1 MKRPSF
7 HGRGFTLLEVMI
19 AAALGVV
26 VLGVGLVAGMQMQR
40 RAIFEEQTMM
50 AQVTGR
56 AVKDL
61 IAKDLQRAGLG
72 MGNAR
77 IAFAGTDVRYPIQ
90 TWTEPDLSQNGTH
103 GFTADPDFELPPAG
117 TIYEDLDSDV
127 LRLYWGDT
135 QDMIVMNNEST
146 CSKGIR
152 EGVSAN
158 FCYMPGSS
166 TGLNPTD
173 GQPTPAILVNPDQGV
188 ACYIAISNITNT
200 HVNANPGNGSIA
212 NNDGDCDRNS
222 SIWREDG
229 WMTMRT
235 LGSAYRV
242 NWASGSPVLEYL
254 APGAA
259 AWVPMSRDVERMKV
273 RLGIIDLTDPTQ
285 AYRWFP
291 DVGRPSIDQCARNTP
306 GCEVNLLEGA
316 EVAAATDEDHRYL
329 LWERVRVVEVSLTI
343 RTRRPDREL
352 YDPSVPVNRRDEE
365 GFPVDGFKRR
375 TFTFRM
381 TPRNFAAGG
390 LQAPQGT

>member
-19 AAALGVV
+19 AAAIGVI
-26 VLGVGLVAGMQMQR
+26 VLAVGLVAGMQMQR
-40 RAIFEEQTMM
+40 RALFEEQTMM

-61 IAKDLQRAGLG
+61 VATELQRAGLG

-77 IAFAGTDVRYPIQ
+77 ISFGGTNVRYPIQ
-90 TWTEPDLSQNGTH
+90 MWTEPDLSQAGPH
-103 GFTADPDFELPPAG
+103 GFGADPGFALPPTG
-117 TIYEDLDSDV
+117 TIYADLDSDV

-135 QDMIVMNNEST
+135 QDMVVMNNEGL

-166 TGLNPTD
+166 TGLEPPN
-173 GQPTPAILVNPDQGV
+173 GQTTPAILVNPDQGV
-188 ACYIAISNITNT
+188 ACSISISRITNT
-200 HVNANPGNGSIA
+200 HVNGNPGEGSVDDT
-212 NNDGDCDRNS
+212 DGDCARNS
-222 SIWREDG
+222 SVWGEDG
-229 WMTMRT
+229 WLTMRA

-242 NWASGSPVLEYL
+242 NWAGGTPVLEYQ
-254 APGAA
+254 APGTTT
-259 AWVPMSRDVERMKV
+259 WVAMSRDVERMKV
-273 RLGIIDLTDPTQ
+273 RLGVADLTDPTR
-285 AYRWFP
+285 AYEWFP
-291 DVGRPSIDQCARNTP
+291 SETHPSIDQCARNTP
-306 GCEVNLLEGA
+306 GCAVTLLPGA
-316 EVAAATDEDHRYL
+316 EVAPVTDEDHRYL
-329 LWERVRVVEVSLTI
+329 LWKRVREVEVSLTI

-352 YDPSVPVNRRDEE
+352 YDPTVPVTTRDEE

-375 TFTFRM
+375 TYTFRV